1 MAQYRRSAQPRG
13 YRPRTVDQGNIARMR
28 EDSNRTV
35 QGMRQRAEMEI
46 SDRRRVLQEEKE
58 NQAATRQMVERN
70 FKIET
75 QNSEN
80 ELRGLQLKAQQ
91 QSKQA
96 AIDAEA
102 SAAVFKTIADFSTT
116 AMEYSLKKQEQQ
128 SQEDYNEAIGDSSK
142 DEQISEALK
151 NKADTGA
158 QSVAQLNAVQGYES
172 KGGDSYTAKRVKAE
186 NPGLQALYS
195 AGYITGLVDR
205 GGWDNEYQRRLRAR
219 QEAAGGRPLQYADK
233 REVAAETTAAFYRL
247 LKEDKHN
254 PKYLGALNNKINAR
268 TASVL
273 GIARREDEQVYDN
286 QRLNQSLALIENSTS
301 EDLATNWSVAWSNV
315 LDYHGGDYSKAWQA
329 VKPTLTAIDQ
339 NGNFLLEMPDIDQM
353 PLYTEDQGETT
364 FGERFSNSKGQAVGI
379 RREIIADRNRARVQF
394 ENQQEQAQKASNRQ
408 LEDEMSR
415 AFLLNPTTQ
424 NGQEMIRMYSELTGG
439 ENSTQLNNLVKTN
452 SIEGVH
458 RANEFQRI
466 AALPDYELTPE
477 LVAAAKSLNPTESKV
492 IEERYNAGPGQF
504 NTKAVQDLI
513 KKGQTVITGTTM
525 FGTAKLGKPGSIQ
538 AQLYFRSEVMKK
550 SKLIYGNGTNGYT
563 VEQAVAQAVQ
573 EEGDLYSSTYRTEGS
588 KYYRK
593 VQRNGTVSY
602 PWIDARAGNTQA
614 AAQANRDV
622 TAIREYVKEVGG
634 LMPLLNIPN
643 SFMSPERMDY
653 VAQNYGQPGFQPL
666 PVEKSV
672 QSFSAG
678 MPLHEIYNRAFAAT
692 GRKETFG
699 PPAVLDT
706 INFTVDQQRILNA
719 AVGSYSI
726 QNKLNTINV
735 ASGNTEVYKAPT
747 HMRAGSPFLIYTS
760 GNIGPTS
767 TGPHLDVKRVDG
779 QEFAP
784 NALDTF
790 VEVEDPE
797 LGRVPLSKV
806 PITGDFAEHKARG
819 SHGID
824 YGLYSGTQVF
834 AKNGAKVVDTQQ
846 SEHGDVVTI
855 ELPNG
860 LRYTFLHGTAP
871 K

>member
-1 MAQYRRSAQPRG
+1 MAAQYRRSAQPRG
-13 YRPRTVDQGNIARMR
+13 YRPRTVDQSNISRMR
-28 EDSNRTV
+28 EDTNRTV

-46 SDRRRVLQEEKE
+46 NDRRRVLQQQKE
-58 NQAATRQMVERN
+58 DQAATRRMVEKN
-70 FKIET
+70 FQIET
-75 QNSEN
+75 ENTKN
-80 ELRGLQLKAQQ
+80 ELRGLQLEAQQ
-91 QSKQA
+91 QAKQS

-102 SAAVFKTIADFSTT
+102 SAKIFKTISDLSVTAADVYSQVQENRKQKEFNKQSADASGDEGILEGLLIKKDAAAT
-116 AMEYSLKKQEQQ
+116 A
-128 SQEDYNEAIGDSSK
+128 
-142 DEQISEALK
+142 
-151 NKADTGA
+151 T
-158 QSVAQLNAVQGYES
+158 AQLGAVQEFES
-172 KGGDSYTAKRVKAE
+172 KGGDPFIGAKAKAK
-186 NPGLQALYS
+186 NPNLLALRS
-195 AGYITGLVDR
+195 LGQLDGFVTR
-205 GGWDNEYQRRLRAR
+205 GGFDSAVIQRNR
-219 QEAAGGRPLQYADK
+219 QKEAALGDGRTLEYEDERATVA
-233 REVAAETTAAFYRL
+233 EVQTRL
-247 LKEDKHN
+247 LEMLNQSGHS
-254 PKYLGALNNKINAR
+254 PKVIGSFIQKVNAR
-268 TASVL
+268 AAALLS
-273 GIARREDEQVYDN
+273 GYRREEQQVYDN
-286 QRLNQSLALIENSTS
+286 QRLNNSLAIIQDSPS
-301 EDLATNWSVAWSNV
+301 EDLPDNWSAAWANV
-315 LDYHGGDYSKAWQA
+315 VDYYKGDRRQAWQA
-329 VKPTLTAIDQ
+329 VKPVFTAIDE
-339 NGNFLLEMPDIDQM
+339 NGNFLRDMTDFDNL
-353 PLYTEDQGETT
+353 PLYTDEGETT
-364 FGERFSNSKGQAVGI
+364 AGEKFSNPKGQAVGI

-394 ENQQEQAQKASNRQ
+394 ENQQEQAQKASNRK
-408 LEDEMSR
+408 LADELGR
-415 AFLLNPTTQ
+415 AFLLNPTEK
-424 NGQEMIRMYSELTGG
+424 NGQEMVRMYTELSGG
-439 ENSTQLNNLVKTN
+439 DSDADLNNLVKHL

-458 RANEFQRI
+458 RAREFQRI

-477 LVAAAKSLNPTESKV
+477 LVASAKTLNPTEAKV
-492 IEERYNAGPGQF
+492 IEERYKAGPGQF

-513 KKGQTVITGTTM
+513 KKGQTVITGTTS

-538 AQLYFRSEVMKK
+538 AQLYFRSEVMNK

-573 EEGDLYSSTYRTEGS
+573 EESDLYTSTYRTEGS
-588 KYYRK
+588 KYFRK
-593 VQRNGTVSY
+593 VKRNGTISY

-614 AAQANRDV
+614 AAQASRDV
-622 TAIREYVKEVGG
+622 AEIRGMVKEIG
-634 LMPLLNIPN
+634 LIPVLNIPN

-653 VAQNYGQPGFQPL
+653 VAQNYGQPGFKPEPIEQ
-666 PVEKSV
+666 SV

-678 MPLHEIYNRAFAAT
+678 MPLHEIYNRGFAAA

-699 PPAVLDT
+699 PPVVLDA
-706 INFTVDQQRILNA
+706 INLTAEQQRIINDA
-719 AVGSYSI
+719 RVSY
-726 QNKLNTINV
+726 QTKLNTINV
-735 ASGNTEVYKAPT
+735 ASGNTEVYKSPT

-834 AKNGAKVVDTQQ
+834 AKNGAKVVDTQP